1 MAHHADLLMPTN
13 VKRRQSI
20 WLFVLTF
27 VLGIGLF
34 GWVAKSSQGFDDEMT
49 NIALIE
55 NLGTLQAASVMQTQD
70 VHPPGGYL
78 LNGLLFDALHDWSNV
93 RLVSALIYVLALCYL
108 LAYVHRTSGL
118 RAALVGLLLAGLAP
132 APLIWCTSLRWYA
145 YFTPLLMWVLVPP
158 RNQKGIWFHIK
169 PALSWLLMAHIS
181 YAALVLLPAI
191 WFWYYLQSASSV
203 WQYIKRSMWPWLLAG
218 LLFLP
223 QLLIFL
229 SVHSKGA
236 SSQTGGLVKSLM
248 GVYISMASNQ
258 GLFPISVAGIAS
270 ALGWAGFYVL
280 LGRTALRKQ
289 APASGLLSLALG
301 TASFIVSGLAS
312 KFRNLVALQPWLV
325 IASGQAERVISSAPK
340 LAMCC
345 FGLILVGNATGIY
358 NVAMHEDT
366 NKNSWNLP
374 VDEFVQTIE
383 TMSTPCKVAPV
394 VYGFD
399 PVLSHAL
406 HERHPDWQVVNI
418 LDQLS
423 TRALPNQ
430 ADCLFTVYTF
440 RGSLSP
446 VLVETFQQAEQAWG
460 GQLVKSVRLGLDRH
474 AALKQKLDPD
484 FPEHPIELHLLRGGG
499 SLTALNRW
507 ARPTNKVNGLE

>member
-1 MAHHADLLMPTN
+1 MALHADLLVPAV
-13 VKRRQSI
+13 VKRRQGI

-27 VLGIGLF
+27 MLGLGLF
-34 GWVAKSSQGFDDEMT
+34 GWVAKSSPGFDDEMT

-55 NLGTLQAASVMQTQD
+55 NLGTLQAASLMQTQD

-78 LNGLLFDALHDWSNV
+78 LNGLLFDALHDWSDV
-93 RLVSALIYVLALCYL
+93 RMVSALLYVLALCYL

-145 YFTPLLMWVLVPP
+145 YFTPLLMWALVPP
-158 RNQKGIWFHIK
+158 RDPKGIWFHIK
-169 PALSWLLMAHIS
+169 PAVSWLLMAHIS

-191 WFWYYLQSASSV
+191 WCWYYLQSAGSV

-223 QLLIFL
+223 QFLIFL
-229 SVHSKGA
+229 TVHSKGA
-236 SSQTGGLVKSLM
+236 SSQTGGLIKSLM

-270 ALGWAGFYVL
+270 ALGWAGFYGL
-280 LGRTALRKQ
+280 LGRAALRQ
-289 APASGLLSLALG
+289 ETPASGLLSLALG
-301 TASFIVSGLAS
+301 AASFIASGLAS

-325 IASGQAERVISSAPK
+325 IASGQAQRAISSTPK
-340 LAMCC
+340 LAMGC
-345 FGLILVGNATGIY
+345 FALILVGNATGIY
-358 NVAMHEDT
+358 NVVMHEDT

-374 VDEFVQTIE
+374 VDEFVQAVE
-383 TMSTPCKVAPV
+383 AMSAPCKGAPV

-423 TRALPNQ
+423 TQALPTQ

-446 VLVETFQQAEQAWG
+446 ALVQTFQQAEQAWG
-460 GQLVKSVRLGLDRH
+460 GQLEKSVRFGLDRH
-474 AALKQKLDPD
+474 ATLKRKLDPD
-484 FPEHPIELHLLRGGG
+484 FPAQPIELHLLRGGG
-499 SLTALNRW
+499 SLTALNKW
-507 ARPTNKVNGLE
+507 ARPPKKVNGPE